1 MNTTQTT
8 TAIIKEA
15 RNAIAHFSTVDE
27 KNDPQGHEEAER
39 WLSESDDKV
48 LSLRPQTPEEMSEWL
63 EIMHQEYVSASD
75 NGTAYCGAIAY
86 ALKQSAELLAKVG
99 YSRK

>member
-1 MNTTQTT
+1 MKTTQTT
-8 TAIIKEA
+8 TAVIQNV
-15 RNAIAHFSTVDE
+15 RDAIPHFSTVDE
-27 KNDPQGHEEAER
+27 KNDPKGHAEAER

-86 ALKQSAELLAKVG
+86 ALKQSSKLIRQ
-99 YSRK
+99 Y